1 MAREYEKIADY
12 ASAEDCWQKCCE
24 TSKRTLYGSTYMYV
38 AYKGDFF
45 HRRGLFEEAI
55 AAYEESLNE
64 LNGGDYSGVNLFT
77 LKCYAR
83 TIHFIIDS
91 NGKLGRDNRQE
102 EYHAQLRDGVR
113 RCIRLRGD
121 DERKADDISITAWEI
136 YEDGGMYDEALIL
149 IDSAIEL
156 HPHED
161 HYARKAIFLKNKLEI
176 MVIVRDITP
185 HELELIN
192 EAIKILPDG
201 YDSGPYLKIKGDIL
215 NMLGDPVNAKVC
227 YALAAKD
234 YGEVEEAERQLERL
248 KAGETYINITG
259 IHFYRG
265 FEPFTNGTV
274 VDLIREPDNP
284 NDRDAIRVDI
294 NGTTVGYVANS
305 RYTVI
310 KEVKSATDIKNTKS
324 THAEVQFI
332 LFKEWVIAKLI

>member
-1 MAREYEKIADY
+1 M
-12 ASAEDCWQKCCE
+12 
-24 TSKRTLYGSTYMYV
+24 
-38 AYKGDFF
+38 
-45 HRRGLFEEAI
+45 
-55 AAYEESLNE
+55 
-64 LNGGDYSGVNLFT
+64 
-77 LKCYAR
+77 
-83 TIHFIIDS
+83 
-91 NGKLGRDNRQE
+91 
-102 EYHAQLRDGVR
+102 
-113 RCIRLRGD
+113 
-121 DERKADDISITAWEI
+121 
-136 YEDGGMYDEALIL
+136 
-149 IDSAIEL
+149 
-156 HPHED
+156 
-161 HYARKAIFLKNKLEI
+161 
-176 MVIVRDITP
+176 IVRDITP

-284 NDRDAIRVDI
+284 DDRDAIRVDI

-324 THAEVQFI
+324 TNAEVQFI